1 VQGRIGS
8 VSFPADNRLPLRD
21 EAATTRR
28 CRTVKINSKNQFGT
42 TGVADPGAAARVY
55 EGPPAVGHLIK
66 TPVGDPGPAGDEQLR

>member
-1 VQGRIGS
+1 
-8 VSFPADNRLPLRD
+8 
-21 EAATTRR
+21 
-28 CRTVKINSKNQFGT
+28 VKINSKNQFGT